1 MNGFT
6 KEELEEIAEMMRYA
20 RKQGVETHHNLSYEV
35 EIKALKMIGNYC
47 EHIIINIGESCKP
60 CIKCDKDFS

>member
-1 MNGFT
+1 
-6 KEELEEIAEMMRYA
+6 MMRYA